1 MFLSIKDASALLNCS
16 ARNTQIAIQRGHYTA
31 RLVPNPNGGRKK
43 YEILLDSLP
52 EEAQKRYWEQVR
64 AEREVAEAQRKRRGR
79 PTKAAVE
86 ARKEAEAKAAEE
98 AQANMAYLEAPGWQ
112 KDRVDQRIHI
122 VTQTLGMTRKEIAAW
137 LLAKGYEC
145 SAGTVY
151 RWRKAYEAGGKNALF
166 TGYGNRSG
174 DSKIPDDVFD
184 VFLSSYLRQSQPSMY
199 SCWLIAKAY
208 FEKNYSGKCPSEGSF
223 EYRLHAEKSEAELYF
238 ARFGEAAYNRKYSSS
253 VMRDYSQLTAGEC
266 AVGDHQQYDVLTVL
280 PDGSLCRPWLTAWTD
295 FKSRKFIGWD
305 IHPEAPNSDHIFRSF
320 RVMAANF
327 GLPSAIYI
335 DNGKDYRCK
344 DFAGGRKSIKVEV
357 NEEEVSSL
365 MADLGIEAHF
375 ALPYNAQAKNIERRF
390 RDVHGYFD
398 KHCPGYTGTNVVKR
412 PEVLKAEIKAG
423 KILPFEE
430 FKKLAESFLAESL
443 NKLPFGRGAI
453 FAKRTPD
460 EIWAADNPTL
470 RRASPESLSAFCQ
483 RTSRVISVQKNG
495 VHDPDLDVWYWAEE
509 FAALKGTKVYLRRDL
524 DDYGTAWVFAEDGK
538 LLCQAKIAQAVHP
551 LANDKKSKAEL
562 KERYAAV
569 KRERKAM
576 RKKAA
581 APIDMTAEERL
592 SLLRAGIASRA
603 DDLGVVEPEQNT
615 NVIELQRTPIDK
627 RVRQQQQYLKEAT
640 TDRPIPPALPE
651 PQQFRKLALTWTE
664 LDYQERH

>member
-64 AEREVAEAQRKRRGR
+64 AEREAAEAQRKRRGR
-79 PTKAAVE
+79 PTKAAAE
-86 ARKEAEAKAAEE
+86 ARKAAEAKAAEE

-112 KDRVDQRIHI
+112 KERVDQRIHI

-137 LLAKGYEC
+137 LLSKGYEC

-151 RWRKAYEAGGKNALF
+151 RWRKAYQEGGKNALF
-166 TGYGNRSG
+166 TSYGNRDG

-184 VFLSSYLRQSQPSMY
+184 VFLSAYMRQSQASIL
-199 SCWLIAKAY
+199 SCWFVAKSY
-208 FEKNYSGKCPSEGSF
+208 FEKNYTGKCPASATF
-223 EYRLHAEKSEAELYF
+223 EYRLRKEKTEQEIYY
-238 ARFGEAAYNRKYSSS
+238 ARNGEAAYNRKYSLSI
-253 VMRDYSQLTAGEC
+253 MRDYSQIIAGEI
-266 AVGDHQQYDVLTVL
+266 AVSDHMQYDVMVQL
-280 PDGSLCRPWLTAWTD
+280 PDGSTCRPWLTAWTD
-295 FKSRKFIGWD
+295 FKTRKFLGWD

-320 RVMAANF
+320 RMMALNF

-344 DFAGGRKSIKVEV
+344 DFAGGRKSVKVEV
-357 NEEEVSSL
+357 DEEEVSSL
-365 MADLGIEAHF
+365 MADLGIEPHF
-375 ALPYNAQAKNIERRF
+375 AIPYNAQTKNIERRF

-398 KHCPGYTGTNVVKR
+398 KHCNGYTGTNIVKR

-423 KILPFEE
+423 RLLAWED
-430 FKKLAESFLAESL
+430 FKRLAESFLVEGM

-470 RRASPESLSAFCQ
+470 RRASPESLAAFCQ
-483 RTSRVISVQKNG
+483 RSSKVLTVQKNG
-495 VHDPDLDVWYWAEE
+495 VHDTDLNVWYWAEE
-509 FAALKGTKVYLRRDL
+509 FAALKGTKVILRRDL
-524 DDYGTAWVFAEDGK
+524 DNYETAWVFGTDDK
-538 LLCQAKIAQAVHP
+538 LLCQAKLAQAIHP
-551 LANDKKSKAEL
+551 LANDKKTKAEL
-562 KERYAAV
+562 KERYAAQQ
-569 KRERKAM
+569 RERKAV
-576 RKKAA
+576 RRKAA
-581 APIDMTAEERL
+581 APIEMSAEERL
-592 SLLRAGIASRA
+592 ALMRAGIASHS
-603 DDLGVVEPEQNT
+603 DDLGIVEPEQNV
-615 NVIELQRTPIDK
+615 NIIELQRTPIDE
-627 RVRQQQQYLKEAT
+627 RVRQQNNYLKEAT

-651 PQQFRKLALTWTE
+651 PQQFRRLALTWTE
-664 LDYQERH
+664 LEYQEQQ